1 MSSPASSSAPA
12 DASPTS
18 LGMGILSR
26 GESRPSVYV
35 DKEHLSQVLDQ
46 IHTSASQSDTLT
58 TFNEFAPPPP
68 ASVNVETKGLTDG
81 LIQNGISGLYNRFRG
96 AVAGG
101 KERAGSML
109 VRENTDGE
117 ASPLK
122 SPKSPSL
129 STGSSHRLADTVTSK
144 ASLVSVASPLT
155 QATPASRLQS
165 PTTLSLTMQSS
176 PGLEAGQQVFKSSQ
190 SSIQSVSKTSG
201 SRPQVTPLSKSTAL
215 AIVPTVATVMVTAFR
230 ENDSAR
236 TGYNGSPASVDGPVK
251 KSPFLNHAS
260 PHDRRHSVRSDLNE
274 RSPTVATFQDRYYND
289 SRIVSRSGTGQLG
302 KDVEQDGGAHHI
314 STYATTTVKD
324 AKDRIDVAA
333 DLSRVSEPPM
343 NVDGSDEA
351 QIHASSA
358 GTKPSLSPTA
368 YAGSETATAQSRNSS
383 VPKRSAAMERLTQT
397 NLPGYRISRTS
408 STDRSTAEYSPI
420 TTSAHNSVRHESF
433 SVDDDHST
441 VFPGLSRIPGT
452 TTSGDTQAVSNRLE
466 QMRRQVLSKE
476 YWMKDETCKE
486 CFLCG
491 NSFSAFRRKHHCRTC
506 GCIFDSKCTSITP
519 GDRFGVDGSLRVCKT
534 CLDII
539 NRRHESSGSDDSA
552 DDASAFVQERLG
564 GDDANHPQE
573 GPQEV
578 LIQKEIPDVSSA
590 DWDNTGQFATPM
602 MAIPATRRTGYA
614 SSSRSAVLEIDAP
627 QLPRP
632 NSSRSLK
639 SLSGRPSSGHG
650 HKRMHSKHNFLGRF
664 KATTEQRAPF
674 RSDATAEMGKRS
686 NLSAFHDDN
695 VIDPDIAQYVSD
707 DGSSEDEPIS
717 IFATMNGGGGGSGFP
732 TSGLDGERSGFV
744 SLLTTGKRHR
754 TKPDKSLSGIS
765 FTSRGIDDGS
775 TSGAMGHARTGR
787 RRNLSIASNHH
798 GRGSPRSNRMSGLM
812 KGIGSLGE
820 DLLVS
825 RDASS
830 TPSASAVGPTRMT
843 RSASMR
849 NGKFPPVELSPVM
862 LRHVENMLSQLLE
875 KENVP
880 NALLWEKALLPIL
893 LRCVDDVCMNIR
905 RGDEI
910 DIRHYVK
917 LKKVPGGRPCD
928 TSYVSGVVFT
938 KKLALKSMPRSIL
951 NPRIVVVS
959 FAIEYSRH
967 RDNFMSLEPII
978 AQEQEFLRNMVNRI
992 ASMRPSILIVQKNV
1006 SGLALQYL
1014 AEANITVV
1022 SNVKL
1027 SVIEAVSRC
1036 AETVIISSIDMVTL
1050 RPVHVGKSA
1059 GFDVKTFVNKDIP
1072 GKKKTLIYISG
1083 CAKELGCTI
1092 VLRGASI
1099 DVLAKMKR
1107 IAEFMAYVTYN
1118 LMLETSLFR
1127 DEFVSIPSIH
1137 DSNGS
1142 LSPTTAQGGQA
1153 TPSSGPVHDST
1164 TNVSD
1169 KPCNSNEFKVLP
1181 EPKGS
1186 PGVADGNSN
1195 SSEGSKLV
1203 SAHESHAHESNDSN
1217 VDQVPE
1223 DVPMP
1228 TFYSDLVAKHQT
1240 KILSASPFVKF
1251 KQPYLLVKVREQERR
1266 LMYLK
1271 RLRDQDSFEEQADD
1285 EKTKPQRFQLIKP
1298 EMVHETVKGA
1308 PKQIME
1314 VLHAVHD
1321 AEYDKA
1327 LHNYQTHQRQWES
1340 SIQGGVDLFDPY
1352 YHQNLVVLYT
1362 VVCTATTIP
1371 CAGPEVLA
1379 LEFYN
1384 EHLREATFDPDCTL
1398 GQWVEDLCLSAGST
1412 CTFSGCDRKMT
1423 EHHRTYVHGEARITV
1438 FLEKM
1443 PCKLKGL
1450 QDSILIWSYC
1460 KFCKKETSVMP
1471 MSDSTWKYSFGK
1483 YLELSFW
1490 SSGLRLRA
1498 GFCPH
1503 DFHREHI
1510 RFFGYKNI
1518 AVRIHYDPI
1527 DLLEIVVPRSRITW
1541 KVDSDL
1547 NLKNELF
1554 TKTEERWLRFMNSV
1568 KSRIKGINL
1577 DSVAADKSAA
1587 CKAEVEKLTKRAND
1601 EQEAMIK
1608 ELQEKY
1614 MESKYYEVIPLNR
1627 AIRAMHE
1634 KVVQWDAT
1642 FADFENNF
1650 FPSERDIRRLAA
1662 LQLKRYFMD
1671 RDESTSIVSNDTG
1684 DIQSDPDE
1692 KTPTTDPELN
1702 THRPDILADDA
1713 DNALASAL
1721 DGNATCG
1728 EKSKEGSSEVSPL
1741 LPDEQPVAE
1750 QENPQALDFAS
1761 QPKSLPSSEKPE
1773 ELSRQS
1779 DTTRST
1785 RPVHSANT
1793 LRPIEDTSASGR
1805 PEDSDIT
1812 TAPARSSSVDGFNSK
1827 ESLISVPPALLTG
1840 IPRPTDRKVSR
1851 RLGTMVSPPSIRT
1864 QSAQSVTTLRRAHAP
1879 TGLAERN
1886 ELPLLSDS
1894 FHAPYDT
1901 ISDTLRTSTPDPSKG
1916 ISDRKLA
1923 DRFGMAMKNPRK
1935 VGHSLIPRSVQSRR
1949 PDSKVSALAKHFD
1962 QLSREFEKERM
1973 KDRKNRAATV
1983 TQARGFPQAS
1993 SRPIVEV
2000 YRNVNDAVEERG
2012 PSDDD
2017 LVQVGQTKSNQV
2029 AVTPDDGSARPSQE
2043 TTDEPAR
2050 APSPTG
2056 TTATAETV
2064 TEADDQPP
2072 TASRDHSDEECT
2084 ASDAETSLLDDLP
2097 ELTDIAN
2104 SLDDSENVSG
2114 MELNLDLPKHEKNTV
2129 MKFLTNFWAER
2140 SASGW
2145 SPLEY
2150 VIHPSEH
2157 VFRDVDVIIRE
2168 DEPSS
2173 LIAFSLAVDDYK
2185 AKLQAVRQRGL
2196 DRNPKV
2202 APVEHENYSSLD
2214 PYEDS
2219 TNQVDVE
2226 TSLHNATGTH
2236 LIMRFDHGSA
2246 KFLCKIFYAEQFDAL
2261 RRKCGVQDRIVES
2274 LSRCVKWK
2282 SQGGKTNSAFL
2293 KTLDDRLVLK
2303 SLSPIETQAFIKFA
2317 PAYFNLMAEALFHEL
2332 PTAIAKMLGF
2342 FTIVIKNP
2350 ATGTDIKWDVLLMEN
2365 LFYGHSPNR
2374 IFDLKGS
2381 MRNRKI
2387 QSTGEQ
2393 NEVLLDENMVDF
2405 IFESPLFAREHSKR
2419 LLRSS
2424 VWNDTLFLARQNV
2437 MDYSLMVAVDG
2448 ETNELV
2454 VGIIDCIRTFT
2465 WDKKLESWIKD
2476 KGFVGGG
2483 RNKPTVTSPKEY
2495 KSRFREAMSRYVLEA
2510 PSCWHQLQQR
2520 LNMRK
2525 PAFRLEEA
2533 GDVERNEA

>member
-1 MSSPASSSAPA
+1 M
-12 DASPTS
+12 
-18 LGMGILSR
+18 
-26 GESRPSVYV
+26 
-35 DKEHLSQVLDQ
+35 SQVLDQ

-58 TFNEFAPPPP
+58 TFNEFAPPPS
-68 ASVNVETKGLTDG
+68 ASVNVEAKGLADE
-81 LIQNGISGLYNRFRG
+81 LIQNGISGLYSRFKD

-101 KERAGSML
+101 KDRQNSML
-109 VRENTDGE
+109 VKENTEGE
-117 ASPLK
+117 VSSVK
-122 SPKSPSL
+122 SPAASTMSNHRVSDFVTSRASLASL
-129 STGSSHRLADTVTSK
+129 S
-144 ASLVSVASPLT
+144 SPMM
-155 QATPASRLQS
+155 QGTPASRLQS
-165 PTTLSLTMQSS
+165 PTASYFTMQPS
-176 PGLEAGQQVFKSSQ
+176 PGLEASQQGFKSSIG
-190 SSIQSVSKTSG
+190 STQSVPKTSA
-201 SRPQVTPLSKSTAL
+201 SRPQVHSLSKSTTSAV
-215 AIVPTVATVMVTAFR
+215 VPTVATVTVTAFR

-236 TGYNGSPASVDGPVK
+236 SGYNGSPATVDGPGK
-251 KSPFLNHAS
+251 KSPFPAHES
-260 PHDRRHSVRSDLNE
+260 PRDRRHSFRSDLSE
-274 RSPTVATFQDRYYND
+274 VSPTVVSFPERYRSNA
-289 SRIVSRSGTGQLG
+289 RVVSKSGTEQFG
-302 KDVEQDGGAHHI
+302 KDVERDGRAHHI
-314 STYATTTVKD
+314 SANTAMSVKGAQDRVD
-324 AKDRIDVAA
+324 ADID
-333 DLSRVSEPPM
+333 LPRVSEPQL
-343 NVDGSDEA
+343 NVDGPDES
-351 QIHASSA
+351 QTKTFSA
-358 GTKPSLSPTA
+358 VTATQPSFSA
-368 YAGSETATAQSRNSS
+368 MAHSGSEAASVPSRKLP
-383 VPKRSAAMERLTQT
+383 VPKRSAAVERLSQA
-397 NLPGYRISRTS
+397 NLPGYRLSNTS

-433 SVDDDHST
+433 SMDDDHSSM
-441 VFPGLSRIPGT
+441 FPGLSRIPGT
-452 TTSGDTQAVSNRLE
+452 TTSGGTQAVSNRLE

-552 DDASAFVQERLG
+552 DDATPIFREQLGNDNAHQIQETLIRKQSTDVKSAE
-564 GDDANHPQE
+564 
-573 GPQEV
+573 
-578 LIQKEIPDVSSA
+578 
-590 DWDNTGQFATPM
+590 WDNTGQSATPM
-602 MAIPATRRTGYA
+602 MAIPATRRTGDA
-614 SSSRSAVLEIDAP
+614 TSSRSAVLEIDAP
-627 QLPRP
+627 QIPRP

-639 SLSGRPSSGHG
+639 SLSGRPSSAHR
-650 HKRMHSKHNFLGRF
+650 RMHSKHNFLGRF
-664 KATTEQRAPF
+664 KATTEQTAPF
-674 RSDATAEMGKRS
+674 RRDATAEMGKRRK
-686 NLSAFHDDN
+686 LPAFHDDN
-695 VIDPDIAQYVSD
+695 VIDPDIAQYLSD
-707 DGSSEDEPIS
+707 DGSSEDEPVS
-717 IFATMNGGGGGSGFP
+717 IFATMNGGGGAGNGAS
-732 TSGLDGERSGFV
+732 TSGLDAEPSGFG
-744 SLLTTGKRHR
+744 SLLSTGKRHR
-754 TKPDKSLSGIS
+754 MRPDKSLSGIS
-765 FTSRGIDDGS
+765 FTSRGVDDGS
-775 TSGAMGHARTGR
+775 TSGVMGHVRTGR
-787 RRNLSIASNHH
+787 RRNMSIASNHH
-798 GRGSPRSNRMSGLM
+798 NRGSPRSNRMSGLM

-820 DLLVS
+820 DPITS
-825 RDASS
+825 RDIGSN
-830 TPSASAVGPTRMT
+830 PLISAVGPTRMT

-849 NGKFPPVELSPVM
+849 DGKFPPIELSPVM

-875 KENVP
+875 KEDVS
-880 NALLWEKALLPIL
+880 NARLWEKALLPIL

-938 KKLALKSMPRSIL
+938 KKLALKSMPRSIP

-959 FAIEYSRH
+959 FPIEYSRH

-992 ASMRPSILIVQKNV
+992 ASMRPSLLIVQKNV

-1014 AEANITVV
+1014 AEANITVI
-1022 SNVKL
+1022 SNIKQ

-1059 GFDVKTFVNKDIP
+1059 GFDVKTYVSKDIP

-1127 DEFVSIPSIH
+1127 DEFVSIPSMD
-1137 DSNGS
+1137 DSIGS
-1142 LSPTTAQGGQA
+1142 LPPSSKQEAQTT
-1153 TPSSGPVHDST
+1153 TSGPVHDST
-1164 TNVSD
+1164 TREND
-1169 KPCNSNEFKVLP
+1169 KLRKSNESDASF
-1181 EPKGS
+1181 EPKETDGS
-1186 PGVADGNSN
+1186 PN
-1195 SSEGSKLV
+1195 SSDRPKIV
-1203 SAHESHAHESNDSN
+1203 SAHESHVHDSSGSH

-1251 KQPYLLVKVREQERR
+1251 TQPYLLVKVREQERR

-1285 EKTKPQRFQLIKP
+1285 EKSKPQRFQLIKP
-1298 EMVHETVKGA
+1298 AMIHETVKGA

-1340 SIQGGVDLFDPY
+1340 SIQGNVDLFDPY
-1352 YHQNLVVLYT
+1352 HHQNLVVLYT
-1362 VVCTATTIP
+1362 VVCTSTTIP

-1398 GQWVEDLCLSAGST
+1398 GQWVEDLCLSADST

-1450 QDSILIWSYC
+1450 QDSILMWSYC

-1541 KVDSDL
+1541 KVESDL

-1554 TKTEERWLRFMNSV
+1554 TKIEERWIRFMTSV
-1568 KSRIKGINL
+1568 KSRIKGINV
-1577 DSVAADKSAA
+1577 DSVAAGKSAA

-1601 EQEAMIK
+1601 EQESMIK
-1608 ELQEKY
+1608 ELQDKY

-1634 KVVQWDAT
+1634 KVVQWDAF
-1642 FADFENNF
+1642 FADFETNF

-1671 RDESTSIVSNDTG
+1671 RDESSSSLVSNDPG
-1684 DIQSDPDE
+1684 DIQSDADE
-1692 KTPTTDPELN
+1692 KAAAAALDSTSHP
-1702 THRPDILADDA
+1702 PDIAEGDA
-1713 DNALASAL
+1713 DNELASVPDENTTGGDESL
-1721 DGNATCG
+1721 
-1728 EKSKEGSSEVSPL
+1728 EGRYSASPL
-1741 LPDEQPVAE
+1741 PSDDQPEAE
-1750 QENPQALDFAS
+1750 QEKVLPLDFATQES
-1761 QPKSLPSSEKPE
+1761 TSSPSHLQPDELPGQGE
-1773 ELSRQS
+1773 
-1779 DTTRST
+1779 TTRST
-1785 RPVHSANT
+1785 SPMDSCET
-1793 LRPIEDTSASGR
+1793 LTSAADTGTTIR
-1805 PEDSDIT
+1805 PEDSDATIVPT
-1812 TAPARSSSVDGFNSK
+1812 RYSTVDGTGSKDSSVSA
-1827 ESLISVPPALLTG
+1827 PPALATG

-1851 RLGTMVSPPSIRT
+1851 RLGTTVPPPVTRT
-1864 QSAQSVTTLRRAHAP
+1864 HSAQPMGTLRRAHVP
-1879 TGLAERN
+1879 GGLTQRTEHPPHN
-1886 ELPLLSDS
+1886 DP
-1894 FHAPYDT
+1894 FHASHDT
-1901 ISDTLRTSTPDPSKG
+1901 MSDNLRNSAQDPFKG
-1916 ISDRKLA
+1916 SDRKVA

-1935 VGHSLIPRSVQSRR
+1935 VGHSLIPRSVQHRR
-1949 PDSKVSALAKHFD
+1949 QDSKVSALAKHFD

-1983 TQARGFPQAS
+1983 TQSRGFPQAS

-2017 LVQVGQTKSNQV
+2017 LMQVGLTQSNEGVV
-2029 AVTPDDGSARPSQE
+2029 APNDGSAGLNQESTDE
-2043 TTDEPAR
+2043 TTR
-2050 APSPTG
+2050 ATSPTG

-2064 TEADDQPP
+2064 TDASDQQAI
-2072 TASRDHSDEECT
+2072 ASQYHSDEECT
-2084 ASDAETSLLDDLP
+2084 ASDAENSLLDDLP

-2104 SLDDSENVSG
+2104 SLEDRENVAG
-2114 MELNLDLPKHEKNTV
+2114 EELNLDLPKHEKNTV

-2150 VIHPSEH
+2150 LIHPSEH
-2157 VFRDVDVIIRE
+2157 VFGDVDVIIRE

-2173 LIAFSLAVDDYK
+2173 LIAFSLATNDYK
-2185 AKLQAVRQRGL
+2185 MMLQSVRQQGQ
-2196 DRNPKV
+2196 DRNNKV
-2202 APVEHENYSSLD
+2202 LTMEHEKYFSPD
-2214 PYEDS
+2214 FGQDS
-2219 TNQVDVE
+2219 VDQVDVE

-2236 LIMRFDHGSA
+2236 LIMRFEHGSA

-2261 RRKCGVQDRIVES
+2261 RRKCGVNDRIVES

-2342 FTIVIKNP
+2342 FSIVIKNP

-2419 LLRSS
+2419 VLRSS

-2510 PSCWHQLQQR
+2510 PSCWHQFSHFKQDQQR
-2520 LNMRK
+2520 LYMRK
-2525 PAFRLEEA
+2525 PVFRLDET
-2533 GDVERNEA
+2533 GDTERKDG